1 MKFSSTQSLSDQRQ
15 IHWSE
20 YIFGTADDLPPSTRF
35 PGAPKPSVCFG
46 PSTSAASL
54 PSSSTTL
61 FHLPFHQS
69 SLHLY
74 CLSMP
79 DSPASTRFFVS
90 YKDPIT
96 NLSRYSQ
103 QDLHHLC
110 LRRRKRGIDLA
121 RRSQSEDRN
130 KAWLELRWKS
140 WEQVVLFQAVFL
152 ALKANHPRISTRNMD
167 ADDFEV
173 RRREE
178 RLFQGYAIFFPP
190 RTLLTL
196 AKL

>member
-1 MKFSSTQSLSDQRQ
+1 M
-15 IHWSE
+15 HWPE
-20 YIFGTADDLPPSTRF
+20 YIFGTADDLPPLTRF
-35 PGAPKPSVCFG
+35 SGTLKPSVCFG
-46 PSTSAASL
+46 PPTSAASL
-54 PSSSTTL
+54 PPSSTTL

-69 SLHLY
+69 SLQLY

-79 DSPASTRFFVS
+79 DSPASTRFLIS

-96 NLSRYSQ
+96 NLSRYAQ

-110 LRRRKRGIDLA
+110 LRRRKNGIDLA
-121 RRSQSEDRN
+121 RRSQSEGRN

-152 ALKANHPRISTRNMD
+152 ALKANHPRVSTRDMD

-190 RTLLTL
+190 RSLLIL